1 MNKADKYLYE
11 AIKNILANGYEDKNP
26 RPHYKDGTPAHTIS
40 VNHVFRTYDIS
51 KGEFPIT
58 SLRPIAWKT
67 AIKEILWIYQDQSS
81 SLQLL
86 NDKYNVNYW
95 NSWESKDIPGSIGT
109 RYGEVVKRY
118 HLVDNLIKGIKVNPY
133 GRRHIIDLYQY
144 KELEETDGLYPCAF
158 CSIWNI
164 REDKYLDMT
173 LIQRSG
179 DLLAAS
185 CAGVN
190 EIQYTALLMMIAK
203 ATGYEPG
210 IFSHYIANEQLYT
223 HETYLKAAK
232 EILKRYEE
240 NLSTPFCYAV
250 PKLILNTE
258 KMNFYDFTIDDFE
271 IKDYEPIKPQL
282 KFELGI

>member
-11 AIKNILANGYEDKNP
+11 AINNILANGYKDKNP
-26 RPHYKDGTPAHTIS
+26 RPRYKDGTPAHTIS
-40 VNHVFRTYDIS
+40 VNHIFRTYDIS

-95 NSWESKDIPGSIGT
+95 DSWESKDIPGSIGT

-118 HLVDNLIKGIKVNPY
+118 HLIDNLIKEIKTNPY

-210 IFSHYIANEQLYT
+210 VFSHYIANEQLYT

-240 NLSTPFCYAV
+240 NLSTPFYHTV